1 MRIPTRKET
10 IDTLHEQGRPIVAVL
25 PIHYPRELLRA
36 CGLHPMEVWGPPGVD
51 PVEADAHFQSYTC
64 AIVRNATSFLLRGRL
79 DAAAAVL
86 VPHTC
91 DALQGMASV
100 LRDFIDTRQPVL
112 TLYLPRGGHPCDEE
126 YFVAEL
132 RHLAR
137 RLSEISGVEPSD
149 EELLEAVVAEEE
161 ADAAFADLA
170 RGRDRIA
177 LDDRS
182 FFTLLRSREYLP
194 PAGFVELARAAP
206 RGARDDDGARL
217 MLSGIVPE
225 PMEIFDRIRETGGQI
240 VADDLACC
248 SRRIYAAG
256 TGDDPWKRMTER
268 LMRSPPDP
276 TRGTPL
282 LERAAWLEARMKES
296 KAEGLIVYDVK
307 FCEPELFDLPK
318 LEEHLGGAGFPVL
331 HLEVD
336 LSMVVSQQTL
346 TRIETFV
353 EMLQ

>member
-10 IDTLHEQGRPIVAVL
+10 VDSLRHQGRPIAAVL
-25 PIHYPRELLRA
+25 PIHYPRELVRA
-36 CGLHPMEVWGPPGVD
+36 CGLHPMEVWGPAGVD

-64 AIVRNATSFLLRGRL
+64 AIVRNATAFLLRGKL
-79 DAAAAVL
+79 DAAAAVV

-100 LRDFIDTRQPVL
+100 LRDFVDTRQPVL
-112 TLYLPRGGHPCDEE
+112 TLYLPRGDRACDED
-126 YFVAEL
+126 YLVAEL
-132 RHLAR
+132 RRLAR

-149 EELLEAVVAEEE
+149 EKLLEAVVAEEE

-170 RGRDRIA
+170 HGRDGIA

-182 FFTLLRSREYLP
+182 FFTLLRSREYLS
-194 PAGFVELARAAP
+194 PAGFVELARSAP
-206 RGARDDDGARL
+206 RGARDDRGARL
-217 MLSGIVPE
+217 MISGIVPE
-225 PMEIFDRIRETGGQI
+225 PMEIFDRVSEMGGQV

-248 SRRIYAAG
+248 SRRIYPGG
-256 TGDDPWKRMTER
+256 TGDDPWKRMVQR
-268 LMRSPPDP
+268 LMRAPPDP

-282 LERAAWLEARMKES
+282 LERAAWVEARMRES

-318 LEEHLGGAGFPVL
+318 LEEYLVRAGFPVL

-336 LSMVVSQQTL
+336 LSAAVSQQTV